1 MFPKLTNINDKIAA
15 SIKSKDVIE
24 ASKLNCFVRIIS
36 GAANGLIMVSN
47 PNWKLFS
54 AAGIAEPTFYGDSF
68 RSGTVGMDWLGKPVY
83 ASEKSTIGDIPF
95 KPSPIVTAINVKEGK
110 DQISRHCDLKITAYT
125 LAQVEVLQTYLM
137 EPGYSLFIEYGWNTD
152 LGVSGMI
159 PTTYNTIVSDAGKFS
174 LDQDSL
180 HAKRVATLGDYD
192 SFFGFIVGGTVS
204 SNGDFFDINIK
215 LRGAP
220 GLPTYLQ
227 SHNSIEVIADGKVSN
242 KFSRPPFGVT
252 DLNLTE
258 VNQMAERRFKQMFN
272 DLPKVR
278 QTTFVTD
285 LMKPEVAGGFSNL
298 DFINFDPVIE
308 VQISNYRDGRDAS
321 GTELPEDNIVV
332 TNNAGATST
341 EVAAGTG
348 GANFERIKAIA
359 EKIFQV
365 QSGIEKLAIPPITVD
380 VPGGPWIDT
389 LWEDYLED
397 QIAAGT
403 PLTPAEI
410 DEAISK
416 YLIQKQENIAAT
428 VVLGITI
435 TDAYIKYSY
444 TKKPEVVTTATT
456 TAAPTTTT
464 GAGTTTAAQ
473 TGGGGSVRIEGVAPT
488 EIKIAGGLMLPK
500 EKLFSKNRYVRFGK
514 AVDILNANS
523 AIQSLI
529 IGGRSINAILNIKDT
544 PIGAFKGIYSCKP
557 ETLIIP
563 GEIPNFTKF
572 FMEQNLANLNDGEP
586 LINRS
591 IGPLSFAQSTALE
604 SGGYKEK
611 AYYWGKLENL
621 YINFELLKKE
631 LDTPNK
637 TIREVL
643 ETLLNEMS
651 SAVDAFWNFQI
662 VEKTEKIKDANGV
675 LKDTLVYTV
684 VDENWIG
691 DNPNPAPVKFVH
703 SGEQSRF
710 LDADLNIDIPGS
722 MASQIVSKRLALSVN
737 PSQPNLELGGIFTS
751 ARDRFMQGYVQAVG
765 SKTNGVSG
773 TSGASGTSGTS
784 GTQSQAVVTLEERLN
799 KIPAGTL
806 TDEQKKTMEALK
818 AAQIANGTA
827 ATTAQTNKAGADTVR
842 KENKDRLAELT
853 KELDKYN
860 GTEWLEID
868 TNEVDN
874 PVKAAEIKGK
884 MALVEKEL
892 ADYEA
897 NLKKADADIKAEEER
912 IAKALEDF
920 EKGANEQ
927 IVANIS
933 TNLDKIDVVPN
944 PEENSITQDDLNNFL
959 DTPDIFKQKFRIYCC
974 KDTKYLNILKANALG
989 VKAGGGGRLSHPLP
1003 IKYAFTILGK
1013 SGIRRGDTFNIDGI
1027 PKKYEQSGLFQV
1039 TQIEHTIQN
1048 MKWTTKVQGEYR
1060 QQQ

>member
-1 MFPKLTNINDKIAA
+1 MFPKLTNINDKIAS

-83 ASEKSTIGDIPF
+83 ASDKSTIGDISF

-152 LGVSGMI
+152 LGVGGLI

-180 HAKRVATLGDYD
+180 HLKRIGAQGDYD

-227 SHNSIEVIADGKVSN
+227 SHNSIEVIENGKVSN
-242 KFSRPPFGVT
+242 KYSRPPFGVT

-285 LMKPEVAGGFSNL
+285 LTKPEVAGGFSNL

-308 VQISNYRDGRDAS
+308 VQISNYRDGRDAT
-321 GTELPEDNIVV
+321 GTELPEDNIIV
-332 TNNAGATST
+332 TKNTGATST

-348 GANFERIKAIA
+348 GAQFKKLEEIA
-359 EKIFQV
+359 EKIFEYQT
-365 QSGIEKLAIPPITVD
+365 QIEKYAVPPHIPPGAI
-380 VPGGPWIDT
+380 IDS
-389 LWEDYLED
+389 LWEDYLEAK
-397 QIAAGT
+397 IKAGD
-403 PLTPAEI
+403 PLTAEEI
-410 DEAISK
+410 NEAIKK
-416 YLIQKQENIAAT
+416 YLTVGKIERNPWPASSYTAT
-428 VVLGITI
+428 T
-435 TDAYIKYSY
+435 Y
-444 TKKPEVVTTATT
+444 TKKPEEVTTTTT

-529 IGGRSINAILNIKDT
+529 VGGRNINTILNIKDT

-563 GEIPNFTKF
+563 GEIPDFTKF

-591 IGPLSFAQSTALE
+591 IGTLSFAQSTALD
-604 SGGYKEK
+604 SGGYKEN

-662 VEKTEKIKDANGV
+662 VEKTEKIKDAKGV
-675 LKDTLVYTV
+675 IKDTLVYTV
-684 VDENWIG
+684 ADENWIG

-751 ARDRFMQGYVQAVG
+751 ARDRFMQGYQQAVG
-765 SKTNGVSG
+765 SKTNGASGATG

-784 GTQSQAVVTLEERLN
+784 GTQSQAQKTLEERLN
-799 KIPAGTL
+799 AIPAGTL

-827 ATTAQTNKAGADTVR
+827 ATTAQTNKTGADAVR
-842 KENKDRLAELT
+842 KANKDRLAELT

-860 GTEWLEID
+860 GTEWLERD
-868 TNEVDN
+868 VNEVDN
-874 PVKAAEIKGK
+874 PVKAAEIKAK

-892 ADYEA
+892 TDYEA

-974 KDTKYLNILKANALG
+974 RDTKYLNILKANALSASVPG
-989 VKAGGGGRLSHPLP
+989 NGGRLSHPLP
-1003 IKYAFTILGK
+1003 IKYSFTILGK

-1027 PKKYEQSGLFQV
+1027 PKKYEQHGLFQV

-1060 QQQ
+1060 QKQ